1 MSQMPA
7 IQTILAKAGLRP
19 TAKRVAL
26 AKLLFDGVDK
36 HVTADDVMEM
46 VRRKRLRVSQATVY
60 NSLNQFCAAGLLK
73 RIVIDSSSTVFDTNT
88 SHHHHLFYEDDGHI
102 VDLAGDSISLLGL
115 PDLAEHESL
124 LSVDLI
130 LRVGRAHD

>member
-7 IQTILAKAGLRP
+7 IPMILAKAGLRP

-36 HVTADDVMEM
+36 HVTADDVMEL

-60 NSLNQFCAAGLLK
+60 NSLNQFCAAGLVK
-73 RIVIDSSSTVFDTNT
+73 RIVIDGARTVFDTNT
-88 SHHHHLFYEDDGHI
+88 SHHHHLCYEDDGRI
-102 VDLAGDSISLLGL
+102 VDLPGESIALVGL
-115 PDLAEHESL
+115 PELTGDESL

-130 LRVGRAHD
+130 VRVGRARS